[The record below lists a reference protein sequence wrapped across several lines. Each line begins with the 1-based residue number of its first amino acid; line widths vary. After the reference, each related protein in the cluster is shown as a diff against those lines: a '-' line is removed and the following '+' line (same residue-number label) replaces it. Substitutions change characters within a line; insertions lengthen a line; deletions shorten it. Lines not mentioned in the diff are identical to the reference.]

1 MGLTGNSHRGKE
13 SEGSRVCLPC
23 NASGWTRSG
32 LAARESTSWNLF
44 HHWAALS
51 WRGGCSL
58 PSPLPPLP
66 ITGARG
72 LMGNTEGPS
81 ALPWKTTAA
90 LGWFPISKRQ
100 SLMHII
106 LLQQVANS
114 LFSIFRF
121 PGNHTKEVA
130 RRFCHFDRFIQPQ
143 SRLIRALISVA
154 QRKTGLSLLKTE
166 NNAFKGEICWTPF

>member
-1 MGLTGNSHRGKE
+1 MNPQRSEVLTKHILK
-13 SEGSRVCLPC
+13 P
-23 NASGWTRSG
+23 
-32 LAARESTSWNLF
+32 F
-44 HHWAALS
+44 
-51 WRGGCSL
+51 
-58 PSPLPPLP
+58 PPLGRP
-66 ITGARG
+66 I
-72 LMGNTEGPS
+72 LMAGCWLPLSPPTSAHHGSTWADGKHRGPS

-100 SLMHII
+100 SLIHII
-106 LLQQVANS
+106 HVQQVVNN

-154 QRKTGLSLLKTE
+154 QRKTRLSLLKTE